1 MILRSKKTVI
11 VLISLAILN
20 MACSHCYFVEDISHE
35 KIDKLETFRLHF
47 LTVDNQEIITE
58 NFDTRNDTLFVYE
71 SKTIFGT
78 MGNVNK
84 IPLSSITWMKCC
96 ELKGE
101 NAKSTGTKFFVIT
114 GLIFLIMFL
123 IDANNPENAFV
134 IGG

>member
-1 MILRSKKTVI
+1 MTLRSSKTII

-20 MACSHCYFVEDISHE
+20 MACSYCYLVEDISPE

-58 NFDTRNDTLFVYE
+58 KFDTRNDTLFVYE
-71 SKTIFGT
+71 DKTIFGT
-78 MGNVNK
+78 MGKVNK

-101 NAKSTGTKFFVIT
+101 NARKTGTKYF
-114 GLIFLIMFL
+114 MFL
-123 IDANNPENAFV
+123 GSAFLV
-134 IGG
+134 LLLLRSLSPDNFTLSG